1 MKYKFKILSLLILF
15 VFVNQVD
22 AQLLRYG
29 LPGLTNFSRSE
40 YNAGTQNW
48 CMGQASN
55 GMIYFAN
62 NSGLLEFD
70 GQHWRTYNEFPLM
83 YRSMCVD
90 NKRIYIGAFNEIGF
104 YEPDNAGQLKYHSLN
119 YLVKNQIGDL
129 DEIWRIHKTSFGIV
143 FQSFKGIFIYDKNKI
158 HVVLPRSKFHFSYY
172 VNGILWVYDET
183 EGLMQY
189 RDGKVRRIP
198 DGGFFA
204 GTQIWTILPVNDD
217 QVIIG
222 TAKNGLY
229 IYDGVKVKPWDKQI
243 NGLLKRYQIFSGALI
258 QNKYYAFG
266 TIQNGLI
273 VADRNGNVVLEINRE
288 RGLQNNTILSMGT
301 DREGNI
307 WLGLD
312 NGISLVDF
320 NSPVT
325 FIQNYFDLGTGY
337 ASVRFKDNLY
347 LGTNQGLFYIK
358 WTDFLNPLKQK
369 ESFKLIQGME
379 GQVWNLSVID
389 NTLLCGHNNGAFQI
403 QGDKAQK
410 ISSADGTWTFL
421 KINDNKLIAGTY
433 SGLSVYEKNGNQWKY
448 LNDIV
453 GFKEGT
459 RFLQID
465 KEGYIWI
472 THWYKGVFRLK
483 LDKALTK
490 VVSIKLFNRTNGILY
505 DKGINLFKIKNDLA
519 FATDSGIYRF
529 NDVKMRFE
537 VDPKYLNLFM
547 NKQRID
553 VLYEDSGSNIWFY
566 RGQQAGVCRSQED
579 GTYKSILAPFS
590 QLTGKIIGFG
600 HINSLDTKN
609 VIFGIEGGFAHYNS
623 EYNKDYVQNFVVHIN
638 DFHSKD
644 TAEGAFR
651 FNSNESKQNI
661 VPEFRFKNNVIA
673 ITYSASF
680 FEDHQVF
687 FQYKLKGFDD
697 IWSDWTS
704 KTFKEYTNLHE
715 GSYTFSVRARNVFG
729 TISPDLNYSF
739 ILLPPWYRSTLA
751 WIIYLLI
758 LAGIVYQGTQFF
770 KRSMDKSRLKEKE
783 RQREKFKEREQ
794 HLKEEALIAEKEMI
808 RLRNETLKSEMQ
820 HKEKELANS
829 TMHIIQKNNSL
840 NKVKTDLKN
849 MVGAVE
855 DDQVKNRLN
864 SAIKRVN
871 KEIDSEKQWM
881 VFDTHVE
888 QVHQDLFKTL
898 KARYPELSPRE
909 LKLCAYLRMNISSKE
924 IATLMNISTRGVEI
938 SRYRIRKKLG
948 LDRNANLTE
957 FMLSI

>member
-1 MKYKFKILSLLILF
+1 MRHKFSILLLVIF
-15 VFVNQVD
+15 TIVSQVD

-29 LPGLTNFSRSE
+29 LPGLSNFSRAQ

-48 CMGQASN
+48 SIGQASN
-55 GMIYFAN
+55 GMMYFAN
-62 NSGLLEFD
+62 NNGLLEFD
-70 GQHWRTYNEFPLM
+70 GQHWRSYSEFPLM
-83 YRSMCVD
+83 YRSLCVD
-90 NKRIYIGAFNEIGF
+90 NKRIYIGAYNEIGF
-104 YEPDNAGQLKYHSLN
+104 YEPDRYGQLKYHSLN
-119 YLVKNQIGDL
+119 YLVKNKIGDL

-143 FQSFKGIFIYDKNKI
+143 FQSFKGIFIYDKNTI
-158 HVVLPRSKFHFSYY
+158 RVVQPRSKFHFSYY
-172 VNGILWVYDET
+172 VNGILWVYDEK

-198 DGGFFA
+198 DGAFFT

-229 IYDGVKVKPWDKQI
+229 IYDGETVKPWNKQI
-243 NGLLKRYQIFSGALI
+243 NGLLKRYQIFSGTLI

-273 VADRNGNVVLEINRE
+273 ISDRNGKVVLEMNRE
-288 RGLQNNTILSMGT
+288 RGLQNNTILSLGT

-325 FIQNYFDLGTGY
+325 FIQDYFDLGTGY

-358 WTDFLNPLKQK
+358 WTEFLNPLKK
-369 ESFKLIQGME
+369 KDAFRLIPGTE
-379 GQVWNLSVID
+379 GQVWNLAVIG
-389 NTLLCGHNNGAFQI
+389 NTLLCGHNNGVFQI

-410 ISSADGTWTFL
+410 ISPPDGTWTFL
-421 KINDNKLIAGTY
+421 KLSDTKFITGTY
-433 SGLSVYEKNGNQWKY
+433 SGLSVYEKRGNQWTY
-448 LNDIV
+448 LNDIA
-453 GFKEGT
+453 GFKDGT
-459 RFLQID
+459 RFILSD
-465 KEGYIWI
+465 KRGYIWI
-472 THWYKGVFRLK
+472 PHWYKGVFRLK
-483 LDKALTK
+483 LDNALTK
-490 VVSIKLFNRTNGILY
+490 VKSIRLFNRKNGLPL
-505 DKGINLFKIKNDLA
+505 DKGINLYKINNDLA
-519 FATDSGIYRF
+519 FATDSGIYRY
-529 NDVKMRFE
+529 DELKMRFE
-537 VDPKYLNLFM
+537 FDPKFQKLFL

-553 VLYEDSGSNIWFY
+553 VLYEDSGKNIWFY
-566 RGQQAGVCRSQED
+566 GGKQAGVCRSQED
-579 GTYKSILAPFS
+579 GTYKSIQAPFS
-590 QLTGKIIGFG
+590 QLTGRIIGFG
-600 HINSLDTKN
+600 HINALDSKN

-623 EYNKDYVQNFVVHIN
+623 EYNKDYVQNFNVHIN
-638 DFHSKD
+638 DLHSKD
-644 TAEGAFR
+644 TAEGSFR
-651 FNSNESKQNI
+651 FNSSETIQSIIPK
-661 VPEFRFKNNVIA
+661 FRFKNNLLSIS
-673 ITYSASF
+673 YSASF
-680 FEDHQVF
+680 FEDQQVL
-687 FQYKLKGFDD
+687 FQYRLKGFDD
-697 IWSDWTS
+697 VWSDWTM
-704 KTFKEYTNLHE
+704 TTLKEYTNLHE
-715 GSYTFSVRARNVFG
+715 GSYTFSVRARNVYG
-729 TISPDLNYSF
+729 TISPDLNYTF
-739 ILLPPWYRSTLA
+739 KILPPWYRSTVA
-751 WIIYLLI
+751 WIIYLLCI
-758 LAGIVYQGTQFF
+758 LGVVYQGFRFF
-770 KRSMDKSRLKEKE
+770 KHSMEKSRSKEKE
-783 RQREKFKEREQ
+783 RQREKYKEREQ
-794 HLKEEALIAEKEMI
+794 LLKEEALIAEKEMI
-808 RLRNETLKSEMQ
+808 RLRNETLKSEML

-849 MVGAVE
+849 IVSAVD

-871 KEIDSEKQWM
+871 KEIDSEKQWQ

-888 QVHQDLFKTL
+888 QVHQDLFRTL
-898 KARYPELSPRE
+898 KMKCPELSPRE

>member
-1 MKYKFKILSLLILF
+1 MKCKFIIFLVLGFGF
-15 VFVNQVD
+15 VIQGN

-29 LPGLTNFSRSE
+29 LPGLTNFSRAE
-40 YNAGTQNW
+40 YSAGTQNW
-48 CMGQASN
+48 GMGQSSN

-62 NSGLLEFD
+62 NNGLLEYD

-83 YRSMCVD
+83 YRSLCVD

-104 YEPDNAGQLKYHSLN
+104 YEPNNAGQLKYHSLN

-158 HVVLPRSKFHFSYY
+158 HIVPPRSKFHFSYY
-172 VNGILWVYDET
+172 VNGILWVYDEV

-198 DGGFFA
+198 DGDFFA

-222 TAKNGLY
+222 TAKSGLY

-273 VADRNGNVVLEINRE
+273 VSDRNGNVILELNRE
-288 RGLQNNTILSMGT
+288 RGLQNNTILSMGS
-301 DREGNI
+301 DKEGNI

-320 NSPVT
+320 NSPVS

-337 ASVRFKDNLY
+337 ASVRFNDKLY
-347 LGTNQGLFYIK
+347 LGTNQGLFSIK
-358 WTDFLNPLKQK
+358 WSEFLNPMKK
-369 ESFKLIQGME
+369 RESFKLIPGME
-379 GQVWNLSVID
+379 GQVWNLSVFG
-389 NTLLCGHNNGAFQI
+389 NTLLCGHNNGVFQV
-403 QGDKAQK
+403 QDDKTQK
-410 ISSADGTWTFL
+410 LAHSDGTWTFL
-421 KINDNKLIAGTY
+421 QISENKILSGTY
-433 SGLSVYEKNGNQWKY
+433 SGLSVYEKIGNQWKY
-448 LNDIV
+448 LNDIA

-465 KEGYIWI
+465 KEGYIWV
-472 THWYKGVFRLK
+472 THWYKGIFRLK
-483 LDKALTK
+483 LDAALTK
-490 VVSIKLFNRTNGILY
+490 VVSLKLFNRTNGMVP
-505 DKGINLFKIKNDLA
+505 DKGINLYKVRNDLA
-519 FATDSGIYRF
+519 FATDSGVYRF
-529 NDVKMRFE
+529 NDIKQRFE
-537 VDPKYLNLFM
+537 VDPKFFNLFL

-553 VLYEDSGSNIWFY
+553 VLYEDKENNIWFY
-566 RGQQAGVCRSQED
+566 RGPEVGVCRAQED
-579 GTYKSILAPFS
+579 GTFKSILAPFS
-590 QLTGKIIGFG
+590 QLSSRIMSFG

-609 VIFGIEGGFAHYNS
+609 VLFGIEGGFAHYNS
-623 EYNKDYVQNFVVHIN
+623 ECNKDYVQSFIVHIN
-638 DFHSKD
+638 DLHSKD
-644 TAEGAFR
+644 TAEGSYR
-651 FNSNESKQNI
+651 FNSAEPKQTVI
-661 VPEFRFKNNVIA
+661 PEFKFKSNTMSIN
-673 ITYSASF
+673 YSASF

-697 IWSDWTS
+697 VWSDWTL

-715 GSYTFSVRARNVFG
+715 GLYTFSVRARNVFG
-729 TISPDLNYSF
+729 TISPELNYSF
-739 ILLPPWYRSTLA
+739 SILPPWYRSTVA
-751 WIIYLLI
+751 WIIYLLLLI
-758 LAGIVYQGTQFF
+758 GVVYQGIQFF

-783 RQREKFKEREQ
+783 RQREKYKEKEQ
-794 HLKEEALIAEKEMI
+794 LLKEEALIAEKEMI

-855 DDQVKNRLN
+855 DDQVKNRLI

-871 KEIDSEKQWM
+871 KEIDSEKQWL

-888 QVHQDLFKTL
+888 QVHQDLFKAL
-898 KARYPELSPRE
+898 KTKYPELSPRE

>member
-1 MKYKFKILSLLILF
+1 MKCKFILLLVLCF
-15 VFVNQVD
+15 GFVNQLD

-29 LPGLTNFSRSE
+29 LPGLTNYTRAE
-40 YNAGTQNW
+40 YNSGTQNW
-48 CMGQASN
+48 GMGQASN

-62 NSGLLEFD
+62 NNGLLEFD
-70 GQHWRTYNEFPLM
+70 GQHWRTYSEFPIT
-83 YRSMCVD
+83 YRSICVD
-90 NKRIYIGAFNEIGF
+90 NKRIYVGAFNEIGY
-104 YEPDNAGQLKYHSLN
+104 YEPNSAGQLKYHSLN
-119 YLVKNQIGDL
+119 SLVKNQVGDL

-143 FQSFKGIFIYDKNKI
+143 FQSFNGIYIYDKNKI

-198 DGGFFA
+198 DGEFFA
-204 GTQIWTILPVNDD
+204 GTQIWSILPVNDD

-229 IYDGVKVKPWDKQI
+229 LYDGVKVRPWDKQV
-243 NGLLKRYQIFSGALI
+243 NGLLKRYQIFSGTLI

-273 VADRNGNVVLEINRE
+273 VSDRNGNVILEMNRE
-288 RGLQNNTILSMGT
+288 RGLQNNTILSMGS

-337 ASVRFKDNLY
+337 ASVHFKDRLY
-347 LGTNQGLFYIK
+347 LGTNQGLFCIK
-358 WTDFLNPLKQK
+358 WADFLNPLKTK

-379 GQVWNLSVID
+379 GQVWNLSVED
-389 NTLLCGHNNGAFQI
+389 NILLCGHNNGAFQI
-403 QGDKAQK
+403 QDDKAQK
-410 ISSADGTWTFL
+410 ISPHDGTWTFS
-421 KINDNKLIAGTY
+421 KISDTKLIAGTY
-433 SGLSVYEKNGNQWKY
+433 SGLSVYEKAGNQWKFR
-448 LNDIV
+448 NTIA

-459 RFLQID
+459 RFIQID
-465 KEGYIWI
+465 NKGYIWVP
-472 THWYKGVFRLK
+472 HWYKGVFQLK
-483 LDKALTK
+483 LDDALTK
-490 VVSIKLFNRTNGILY
+490 VVSMKLFNKKNGLPL
-505 DKGINLFKIKNDLA
+505 DKGINLYKIQNDLA
-519 FATDSGIYRF
+519 FATDSGIYRY
-529 NDVKMRFE
+529 NDSKMKFE
-537 VDPKYLNLFM
+537 VDVKYQNLFV
-547 NKQRID
+547 NRQRID
-553 VLYEDSGSNIWFY
+553 VLYEDVEKNIWFN
-566 RGQQAGVCRSQED
+566 RGLQTGVNRLQED
-579 GTYKSILAPFS
+579 GSYKSILAPFS
-590 QLTGKIIGFG
+590 QLSGKIIGFG
-600 HINSLDTKN
+600 HINSLDKRN

-623 EYNKDYVQNFVVHIN
+623 EYIKDYLQNFVVHIS
-638 DFHSKD
+638 DLHSKD
-644 TAEGAFR
+644 TAEGSFR
-651 FNSNESKQNI
+651 YNSNESAQTKI
-661 VPEFRFKNNVIA
+661 PEFRFKNNALSIS
-673 ITYSASF
+673 YSASF
-680 FEDHQVF
+680 FEDHQVY
-687 FQYKLKGFDD
+687 FQYKMQGFDD
-697 IWSDWTS
+697 EWSDWTLL
-704 KTFKEYTNLHE
+704 TLKEYTNLHE
-715 GSYTFSVRARNVFG
+715 GSYTFSVKARNVYG
-729 TISPDLNYSF
+729 TISPELKYTF
-739 ILLPPWYRSTLA
+739 KVLPPWYRSTVA
-751 WIIYLLI
+751 WIIYMLCLF
-758 LAGIVYQGTQFF
+758 GIVYQGAQFF

-783 RQREKFKEREQ
+783 RQREKFKDREQ
-794 HLKEEALIAEKEMI
+794 KLKEEALIAEKEMI

-849 MVGAVE
+849 MVSAVE

-871 KEIDSEKQWM
+871 KEIDSEKQWL

-888 QVHQDLFKTL
+888 QVHQDLFKAL
-898 KARYPELSPRE
+898 KLKCPELSPRE